1 MTVSLAG
8 DSLQIDKPDTRTRYD
23 FNTTRIDRLDK
34 LKHSYQDTSLYSV
47 IGFNVAEFA
56 NRMMLAKMLASLK
69 QPNNPMAPALT
80 EHLVALSDPANATVI
95 DSGMRVC
102 MRVWS

>member
-8 DSLQIDKPDTRTRYD
+8 DSLQVDKPNTRTRYN
-23 FNTTRIDRLDK
+23 FKTARIDRLDQ
-34 LKHSYQDTSLYSV
+34 LKHTYEDTSLYAV
-47 IGFNVAEFA
+47 TGFNVAEFA

-95 DSGMRVC
+95 DSGMRVY